1 MKTSRFLDFRRAFL
15 RRWSVGPFNRF
26 VELVGQPVFVAVVV
40 CLAFLAK
47 EKENTI
53 PAFANAFFYF
63 TGLYA
68 FWVGLFGSCQ
78 SINGEVQNGEWSY
91 WTLGLRRNIPRHVLS
106 VFSVNLAYTF
116 WIVLLFLA
124 SVVAVSGILS
134 TSRDFNPFIAC
145 FLTQNNA
152 SADSLW
158 QCGYML
164 KPILVGKL
172 GVLGPLLFS
181 SGLYAISLLTAAV
194 CGICFGMFLSVAFR
208 DPSVSLNASVA
219 FVVLLGMLSLL
230 GLQGDKSRC
239 SPKDNKSLDRCFASW
254 YESVRSDET
263 ASGSDATDFLVG
275 VSRIL
280 PQRYFFN
287 IARMP
292 MEKHVD
298 KIIVENIRKELDE
311 RAAENVDE
319 NEGWWR
325 KAEGTLNNH
334 GRAAWGLDDTDTPED
349 LKQLATAILADA
361 TFFGK
366 HGIGLW
372 FPTFAKAIALETIPL
387 VAMCFFCLLFV
398 NAGVLWLPAYRQ
410 LR

>member
-1 MKTSRFLDFRRAFL
+1 M
-15 RRWSVGPFNRF
+15 
-26 VELVGQPVFVAVVV
+26 
-40 CLAFLAK
+40 
-47 EKENTI
+47 
-53 PAFANAFFYF
+53 
-63 TGLYA
+63 
-68 FWVGLFGSCQ
+68 FGSCQ

-116 WIVLLFLA
+116 WTVALFLA
-124 SVVAVSGILS
+124 SVVVVSGILA
-134 TSRDFNPFIAC
+134 TDRGFNPFIAC

-172 GVLGPLLFS
+172 GAFGPLIFS
-181 SGLYAISLLTAAV
+181 SGLYAISLLAAAV
-194 CGICFGMFLSVAFR
+194 CGICFGMFLSVTFR

-254 YESVRSDET
+254 YESARANET
-263 ASGSDATDFLVG
+263 ASGSAATDFLVD
-275 VSRIL
+275 VSRVL

-311 RAAENVDE
+311 LAAEDVGED
-319 NEGWWR
+319 EGWWR
-325 KAEGTLNNH
+325 KDDGTLNNH
-334 GRAAWGLDDTDTPED
+334 GRTVWGLEATDTPDD
-349 LKQLATAILADA
+349 LEQLATAISSDEA
-361 TFFGK
+361 FSEK

-372 FPTFAKAIALETIPL
+372 FPTFAKAIALETLPL
-387 VAMCFFCLLFV
+387 VVMCFFCLLFV
-398 NAGVLWLPAYRQ
+398 NAGVLWLSAYRQ